1 MPSVFNPCCVDP
13 VHRRVY
19 FTKKTA
25 FNLQCVPS
33 KLFSPMYSNICSY
46 ICTCAHYLHMY
57 LYICIVIKEKL
68 PNVEHQKQSIDN
80 TRQDTYTD
88 STLHGIKTIR
98 LHFVDDSILFN
109 ESNAYHTRIFS
120 LVICPF
126 QHVKHI
132 KPSEAEKEFHYI
144 TGHVVELLS
153 CCDPK
158 LLIKWCENLM
168 ASEKNKIK
176 LLTSFSLYKFKKL
189 RTSSAILKM
198 MSVFWSWSNHS
209 ILKCLAEF
217 SELAVSLLN
226 EFDSRL
232 HLHSSIAK
240 YPISPP
246 ISSMI
251 PYNNNSYTILTL
263 KCNEKLQLSLQLVY
277 DMQSVMIEKCEITE
291 HALQLLAVQSSP
303 LILQWMIPKHIITV
317 INVNMRQHHQHFVT
331 KGITEILIHPIIKYC
346 FDDNVKELIETTEVI
361 SLTASIIIVFCLCL
375 LRLLIYCTRTK
386 SQIEKIYK

>member
-1 MPSVFNPCCVDP
+1 MSCICLSIPIPFLKFTNFKFIRTVHTLVFINVMSMYDVCITCLCILFTYNFYYVSVYAYIVLE
-13 VHRRVY
+13 
-19 FTKKTA
+19 KK
-25 FNLQCVPS
+25 F
-33 KLFSPMYSNICSY
+33 
-46 ICTCAHYLHMY
+46 
-57 LYICIVIKEKL
+57 
-68 PNVEHQKQSIDN
+68 PNVEYQKQSIDN
-80 TRQDTYTD
+80 TRQDTNTV
-88 STLHGIKTIR
+88 STLHCIR
-98 LHFVDDSILFN
+98 AMKLHFVDDSILFN
-109 ESNAYHTRIFS
+109 KSSAYHSRISS

-317 INVNMRQHHQHFVT
+317 INVNVRQHHHYFAT
-331 KGITEILIHPIIKYC
+331 KGITEILIYPYIKYC
-346 FDDNVKELIETTEVI
+346 FDGNVKEFIKTREVI
-361 SLTASIIIVFCLCL
+361 SLTMSLCQYEYILFCLL
-375 LRLLIYCTRTK
+375 SLSVLYAQTASSK
-386 SQIEKIYK
+386 VV